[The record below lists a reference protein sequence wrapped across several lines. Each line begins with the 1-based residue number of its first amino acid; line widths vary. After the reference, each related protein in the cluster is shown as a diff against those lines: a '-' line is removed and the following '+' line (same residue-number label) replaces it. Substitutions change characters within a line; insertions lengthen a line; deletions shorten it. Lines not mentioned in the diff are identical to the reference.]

1 MNERSGRRLR
11 RWRNNLAIHSPSE
24 RGRER
29 EGERESEINAVTPQ
43 CRHMLFHFLPS
54 ARREVS
60 RRGYRVRL
68 RETWHAVPRSRSA
81 HDGCHGSHEGGTGE
95 FQWPSNDRTTPAIN
109 RAPTLISTRLPAAPL
124 FSSFLVFFFSSS
136 SSSSCFFSSYS
147 MNEPRTRWGNSLYRG
162 RLGEGVGNVCRRLI
176 KRHRSLGRVRS
187 CFCYAIDWK
196 MPCSSDRG
204 FPEMLQGHTVSI
216 FAQRSVSGWFIFLG
230 WSSVILI
237 QMISNTNIGILN
249 LSRESVDWIFIRI

>member
-11 RWRNNLAIHSPSE
+11 RWRNNLAIHLLPNE
-24 RGRER
+24 GER

-124 FSSFLVFFFSSS
+124 FSSFLLLPPPPPAFFPLIRW
-136 SSSSCFFSSYS
+136 
-147 MNEPRTRWGNSLYRG
+147 MNLERGGETRYTGG

-237 QMISNTNIGILN
+237 QMISNTNRGILN

>member
-11 RWRNNLAIHSPSE
+11 RWRNNLAIHLLPNE
-24 RGRER
+24 GER

-95 FQWPSNDRTTPAIN
+95 FQ
-109 RAPTLISTRLPAAPL
+109 
-124 FSSFLVFFFSSS
+124 
-136 SSSSCFFSSYS
+136 
-147 MNEPRTRWGNSLYRG
+147 
-162 RLGEGVGNVCRRLI
+162 
-176 KRHRSLGRVRS
+176 
-187 CFCYAIDWK
+187 
-196 MPCSSDRG
+196 
-204 FPEMLQGHTVSI
+204 
-216 FAQRSVSGWFIFLG
+216 
-230 WSSVILI
+230 
-237 QMISNTNIGILN
+237 
-249 LSRESVDWIFIRI
+249 